1 MKPLSSS
8 GTASRP
14 VEDAGDACDRVCE
27 GHRARPAC
35 PDGGCSRPSQVSSPV
50 SLPPVSLLLPSTATD
65 DSTAPTAYAP
75 TGLRRTHPPDHHG
88 RGRGEGDNSHL
99 CSGIPIDGVEDAE
112 DLSSIR
118 NEPSGQA
125 KRTGR
130 CTPGVTNLSPHP
142 LSFQQLLQNQQQR
155 FGKRHDWG
163 QAESSFSSSQIG
175 SLLLTNGCAT
185 LPAAGSCTA
194 GGSGEGRL
202 RRGASGA
209 GGSGGDGAAQP
220 SSRHLQP
227 PANHSHVN
235 LFVRDLPLELNEEK
249 LRAMFT
255 PFGDIVNSAIMRNIH
270 TGVSL
275 GTAFVRFAKHEEAM
289 QAMEAFAGGRP
300 VTGSKRVTVQWA
312 RREHDKAPSGDERR
326 KMRKLFIRNV
336 PKDVTQ
342 EMLAALFSQYGPVK
356 SVSTHRDTA
365 AANAVSHPGG
375 GSAAAATETDPASH
389 GGHDSAAAVASID
402 DRRIAFVTFEMEGV
416 AEQATAAVHN
426 TMPFASCQGI
436 PLMVKL
442 AEDTPGRH
450 NALSSNSIRSSSVGI
465 LNGVGANGNGAH
477 LSHSGSTGSG
487 GSAGGHH
494 PAVVASAPN
503 NSALAW
509 SDLSSNDYV
518 FTPMTS
524 PPAAQSHSTT
534 GLAMPPGASH
544 SMPLAWGGAPG
555 PGAGRSLPRAPQDGS
570 IGPALS
576 PPRSFAGTTGSAAS
590 PSGTPTYTALSLIQS
605 SSAVLLQAGQAIG
618 SPPPPR
624 QPVQSPTAFSAP
636 PTSASASTVVPQQM
650 RSCSAADPMVDVSH
664 TLASAGFMGSSSG
677 SCNVQGMCSGP
688 TDPIGFLGGDYSGCF
703 LLSSYEAQELYS
715 RLQQYSSG
723 LAVASGATAQPPLS
737 RQPSAPASGTSTR
750 PHAGSGNNL
759 SSNSASANG
768 PPYQVLGS
776 YTDAAQRDGVTSP
789 LPLQPAQPS
798 SSAPLNS
805 ASFQQST
812 PKVLSLPQPRSG
824 AMQQP
829 KQQQQQPASAESEC
843 SNISSGGYA
852 PTPYRL
858 IPQPRSNAGPNLSVP
873 LSRSAAAAAAFP
885 AALAPSSATS
895 RRANTLPPGAC
906 PPSSAATLQSRAA
919 RMALPSASRFLTAA
933 EGYAHS
939 KSSGTCFRRAAPEEE
954 GVAISGALSL
964 RHGPR
969 ATSSSVYSVRGGCN
983 GSGGCSFGANSGGA
997 APGTSATPVNSE
1009 LAASF
1014 ASNTTNTFQPYQGA
1028 GIVGCG
1034 SAAGHSA
1041 HGTMNPRG
1049 SSKMKYTAALSA
1061 KPASLSLPLGRS
1073 PAPQPSSRRFSDLK
1087 RPVTAAVSSPTFTTA
1102 PLMAAAAK
1110 MLSTDDGALN
1120 ADDTNALECGAYTS
1134 DSIYTAKLNY
1144 PTSYAA
1150 KVMGTSSGGDP
1161 PLCGETSGTSGSHV
1175 NMSKTQSSS
1184 DTVRGQLASTAPA
1197 QTASSGGTA
1206 SAFFRSDHL
1215 DDASPR
1221 SLSHGRVS
1229 PLDSGLLFPWQDTS
1243 AAVSGIADSNG
1254 RASEATAAA
1263 QSPFLCNDAG
1273 RRKEPSGVF
1282 EAISIPSESGA
1293 EDLIALT
1300 DRPKAASE
1308 LDMWSQ
1314 PEAGAYWSAVQMRD
1328 TAKLFLSGVG
1338 SGGTA
1343 ATAYRTPST
1352 ATSTPKDLSHRSTA
1366 RGLPGVTAQ
1375 PPSRIS
1381 RSDDGD
1387 EDERGWIVYPDF
1399 NLNLGWPLGPGNEA
1413 KKRGGLVGSGCE
1425 SGSSHDGVDH
1435 LYSQHLGNAMD
1446 NLYNLMSY
1454 ADASF

>member
-14 VEDAGDACDRVCE
+14 VEDAGDTGDRVCE
-27 GHRARPAC
+27 GHRARPGC
-35 PDGGCSRPSQVSSPV
+35 PDGDCSRPSQDSSPV
-50 SLPPVSLLLPSTATD
+50 SLPPASLLLPSTATD
-65 DSTAPTAYAP
+65 DSNAPTAYAL
-75 TGLRRTHPPDHHG
+75 TGLRRTHPPDYHG
-88 RGRGEGDNSHL
+88 RGHGEGDSSHMF
-99 CSGIPIDGVEDAE
+99 SGVPIDGVEDAE
-112 DLSSIR
+112 DLSSIH
-118 NEPSGQA
+118 NEPSGRA
-125 KRTGR
+125 KPNGR
-130 CTPGVTNLSPHP
+130 CAPGVTNLSPHP
-142 LSFQQLLQNQQQR
+142 LSFQQSLQNQQQR

-163 QAESSFSSSQIG
+163 QAELSFSSSQIG
-175 SLLLTNGCAT
+175 SLLLTNGSAT

-194 GGSGEGRL
+194 GGNGGGRL
-202 RRGASGA
+202 RRSASGV

-220 SSRHLQP
+220 SRHLQP

-389 GGHDSAAAVASID
+389 GGHDSAAAAVSID

-442 AEDTPGRH
+442 AEDTPVRH
-450 NALSSNSIRSSSVGI
+450 NALSSNSIRSTNAGI

-477 LSHSGSTGSG
+477 LSHSSSTGSG
-487 GSAGGHH
+487 GSVGGHH

-503 NSALAW
+503 NNALAS
-509 SDLSSNDYV
+509 SDLSINDYV

-524 PPAAQSHSTT
+524 PPAAQLQSTT
-534 GLAMPPGASH
+534 GLAMPPGATH
-544 SMPLAWGGAPG
+544 GMPLGWGGTPG
-555 PGAGRSLPRAPQDGS
+555 PGTGRSLPRAPQDGS

-576 PPRSFAGTTGSAAS
+576 PPRSFAGTTGAVTST
-590 PSGTPTYTALSLIQS
+590 SGTPKCTALSPTQS
-605 SSAVLLQAGQAIG
+605 SSAVLLHAGQAIG

-636 PTSASASTVVPQQM
+636 PTSASSSIVVPQQM

-664 TLASAGFMGSSSG
+664 TLASAGFMRSSSG

-715 RLQQYSSG
+715 RLQQYSSD

-737 RQPSAPASGTSTR
+737 RQPSAPAPGTSTR
-750 PHAGSGNNL
+750 PHADSCNNL

-789 LPLQPAQPS
+789 LPPQPAQPS

-824 AMQQP
+824 VMQ
-829 KQQQQQPASAESEC
+829 QQQQQPASAESEC

-873 LSRSAAAAAAFP
+873 LNRSAAAATAFP

-919 RMALPSASRFLTAA
+919 RMALTSTSRFFTAA

-969 ATSSSVYSVRGGCN
+969 ATSSSVNTVRGGCN

-1014 ASNTTNTFQPYQGA
+1014 ASNTTNTFQPYQGT

-1049 SSKMKYTAALSA
+1049 SSKMKYTAAPSA
-1061 KPASLSLPLGRS
+1061 KPASLPLPLGRS

-1110 MLSTDDGALN
+1110 MLSTDDSSLN
-1120 ADDTNALECGAYTS
+1120 PDNTNVWECGAYTS
-1134 DSIYTAKLNY
+1134 GSMYTAKLNY

-1150 KVMGTSSGGDP
+1150 KVMGAASDGDP

-1175 NMSKTQSSS
+1175 NMSNTQSSS
-1184 DTVRGQLASTAPA
+1184 DAVRGRLASTAPA
-1197 QTASSGGTA
+1197 QTASSGGAA
-1206 SAFFRSDHL
+1206 SAFFRSGHVG
-1215 DDASPR
+1215 DASPR
-1221 SLSHGRVS
+1221 SFSHGGVGL
-1229 PLDSGLLFPWQDTS
+1229 LDSGLLFPWQDTS

-1254 RASEATAAA
+1254 RASVATDAA
-1263 QSPFLCNDAG
+1263 QSSLLCNDAW

-1282 EAISIPSESGA
+1282 ETISIPSESRA

-1300 DRPKAASE
+1300 DKPKAASE
-1308 LDMWSQ
+1308 SEMWSQ
-1314 PEAGAYWSAVQMRD
+1314 PKAGACWSAVQMRD
-1328 TAKLFLSGVG
+1328 TAKLVLSRVG
-1338 SGGTA
+1338 SGDTA

-1352 ATSTPKDLSHRSTA
+1352 AKSTPKDLSHRSTA
-1366 RGLPGVTAQ
+1366 RALPGVAAQ
-1375 PPSRIS
+1375 LPSRIS
-1381 RSDDGD
+1381 RSDDGY

-1399 NLNLGWPLGPGNEA
+1399 NLNLGWPLGPGNET
-1413 KKRGGLVGSGCE
+1413 KNSGGLVGSGCE

>member
-14 VEDAGDACDRVCE
+14 VEDAGDTCDCVCE

-35 PDGGCSRPSQVSSPV
+35 PDGGCRRPSQNSSPV
-50 SLPPVSLLLPSTATD
+50 SLPPASPLLPSTATG
-65 DSTAPTAYAP
+65 DSTAPTTYAP
-75 TGLRRTHPPDHHG
+75 TRLRRTHPPDHHE

-99 CSGIPIDGVEDAE
+99 SAGVPIDGVGDAE

-118 NEPSGQA
+118 NESSGGA
-125 KRTGR
+125 KRTGS

-142 LSFQQLLQNQQQR
+142 LSFQQPLQNQQQR

-175 SLLLTNGCAT
+175 SLLLTNGSAT
-185 LPAAGSCTA
+185 LPAGGSCTA
-194 GGSGEGRL
+194 GGNGGGRL
-202 RRGASGA
+202 RRSASGA

-389 GGHDSAAAVASID
+389 GGHDSAAAGVSID

-442 AEDTPGRH
+442 AEDTPVRH
-450 NALSSNSIRSSSVGI
+450 NALSSNSIRSCNVGI
-465 LNGVGANGNGAH
+465 LNGAGANGNGAY
-477 LSHSGSTGSG
+477 LSHSSSTGSG
-487 GSAGGHH
+487 CSVGGHH

-503 NSALAW
+503 NNALPW
-509 SDLSSNDYV
+509 SELSINDYV

-524 PPAAQSHSTT
+524 PPAAQLHSTT
-534 GLAMPPGASH
+534 GLAMLPGASH
-544 SMPLAWGGAPG
+544 GMPEGWGGAPG

-570 IGPALS
+570 IGPALL
-576 PPRSFAGTTGSAAS
+576 PPRSFAGTTGAAAS
-590 PSGTPTYTALSLIQS
+590 TSGTPTCTALSPTQS
-605 SSAVLLQAGQAIG
+605 SSAVLLHTGQAIG
-618 SPPPPR
+618 SPPPPQ
-624 QPVQSPTAFSAP
+624 QPLQSPIAFSSP
-636 PTSASASTVVPQQM
+636 PTSAWASTVVPQQM

-664 TLASAGFMGSSSG
+664 TLASAGPIGSSSG
-677 SCNVQGMCSGP
+677 SCNVQGLCSSP

-703 LLSSYEAQELYS
+703 LLSSYEAQDIYS
-715 RLQQYSSG
+715 RLQQCSND
-723 LAVASGATAQPPLS
+723 LAVASGATVQPPLS
-737 RQPSAPASGTSTR
+737 RQPSAPAPGTNTR
-750 PHAGSGNNL
+750 PHAGRSNNL
-759 SSNSASANG
+759 GSNSVSANG

-776 YTDAAQRDGVTSP
+776 YTDAAQRDGATSP
-789 LPLQPAQPS
+789 LPPQPAQPS
-798 SSAPLNS
+798 SSVPLNS
-805 ASFQQST
+805 ASFQQSA
-812 PKVLSLPQPRSG
+812 PKLLSLPQPRSG
-824 AMQQP
+824 VMQQP
-829 KQQQQQPASAESEC
+829 KQQQQPASAESEC
-843 SNISSGGYA
+843 SNISSSGYA

-858 IPQPRSNAGPNLSVP
+858 IPQPRSNTGPNLSVP
-873 LSRSAAAAAAFP
+873 LSRSAAAAVAFP

-906 PPSSAATLQSRAA
+906 PPLSAATLQSRAT
-919 RMALPSASRFLTAA
+919 RMALPSASTFLTAA
-933 EGYAHS
+933 DGYAHS
-939 KSSGTCFRRAAPEEE
+939 KSSGTCFRCAAPDEE
-954 GVAISGALSL
+954 GVAITGALSL

-969 ATSSSVYSVRGGCN
+969 ATSSSMHSVRGGCN
-983 GSGGCSFGANSGGA
+983 GSGGCSFDANSGGA
-997 APGTSATPVNSE
+997 APGISATPANSE

-1014 ASNTTNTFQPYQGA
+1014 ASNNTNTFQPYQGT
-1028 GIVGCG
+1028 GIVGFG
-1034 SAAGHSA
+1034 SEAGHSA
-1041 HGTMNPRG
+1041 NRAMNLSG
-1049 SSKMKYTAALSA
+1049 SSKMKYTAAPSA
-1061 KPASLSLPLGRS
+1061 KPASLPLPLGRS

-1087 RPVTAAVSSPTFTTA
+1087 RPVAAAVSSPTFTTA

-1120 ADDTNALECGAYTS
+1120 ADDTTALECGAYTS
-1134 DSIYTAKLNY
+1134 DSMYTDKLNY

-1150 KVMGTSSGGDP
+1150 KVMSTASGGNP
-1161 PLCGETSGTSGSHV
+1161 PQCDGAIGSNV
-1175 NMSKTQSSS
+1175 NMSNTQSSS
-1184 DTVRGQLASTAPA
+1184 DVVRGQLASTAPA
-1197 QTASSGGTA
+1197 QTASSGGAA
-1206 SAFFRSDHL
+1206 SAFFRSGRL
-1215 DDASPR
+1215 GDASPR
-1221 SLSHGRVS
+1221 SLSHGGVGLLGS
-1229 PLDSGLLFPWQDTS
+1229 DLLFPWQDTS
-1243 AAVSGIADSNG
+1243 ATVSGIADSNG
-1254 RASEATAAA
+1254 CASVTTATA
-1263 QSPFLCNDAG
+1263 QSPLLCNDAG

-1282 EAISIPSESGA
+1282 ETISIPSESRA
-1293 EDLIALT
+1293 EDLIAFT
-1300 DRPKAASE
+1300 GRPKAASE
-1308 LDMWSQ
+1308 SDMWSQ

-1328 TAKLFLSGVG
+1328 KAKLVLSGVG

-1366 RGLPGVTAQ
+1366 RALPGVTAQ

-1399 NLNLGWPLGPGNEA
+1399 NLDLGWPLGPGNET
-1413 KKRGGLVGSGCE
+1413 KKSGGLVGSGCE

-1446 NLYNLMSY
+1446 NLYNFMSY